1 MWGSGRRNDSALFL
15 QFIRPDYTQLKVN
28 QSESKAAGF
37 DRRSCYFLN
46 VIAELHNESRDL
58 HET

>member
-1 MWGSGRRNDSALFL
+1 MPGSGRRNDSALFL

-46 VIAELHNESRDL
+46 AELHNESRDL